1 MGMMDTHDSE
11 NPTPDKADTRVTYVP
26 LKPIVIDQF
35 AQDACKHL
43 AEHDPTFG
51 DPEVVSGLAAFL
63 NTIAEIVAKR
73 LNEGHSDLLD
83 TDNERL

>member
-1 MGMMDTHDSE
+1 MLDRV
-11 NPTPDKADTRVTYVP
+11 NKQVTYVP
-26 LKPIVIDQF
+26 LKPTVIDQF
-35 AQDACKHL
+35 AQDACNHL
-43 AEHDPTFG
+43 AEHDVSFA

-83 TDNERL
+83 TANKQR